1 MQITLSYL
9 VRIMWALSGVVVF
22 MTTMAPTFVY
32 AKEVKVAV
40 AANFTSAAKEIG
52 ARFEAAS
59 GHKVIFSFGSTGE
72 IYAQITHGAPFDI
85 FLSADQAR
93 PDRAGREGDAL
104 IDTRFTYATGQIVL
118 FSATPGLVKGE
129 QTLKRGVFTKLAI
142 ANPAT
147 APYGRAAV
155 EIMRAL
161 GIYSDLET
169 KIVQGGDITQAY
181 QFVATG
187 NAEVGFVAQSQV
199 VQTDDGSRWLVPKI
213 LHSVIAQDAVMLN
226 QGASNDAAHAFM
238 AFLKGPIA
246 RAVKK
251 KFGYGAVDSP

>member
-1 MQITLSYL
+1 
-9 VRIMWALSGVVVF
+9 
-22 MTTMAPTFVY
+22 
-32 AKEVKVAV
+32 
-40 AANFTSAAKEIG
+40 
-52 ARFEAAS
+52 
-59 GHKVIFSFGSTGE
+59 
-72 IYAQITHGAPFDI
+72 
-85 FLSADQAR
+85 
-93 PDRAGREGDAL
+93 
-104 IDTRFTYATGQIVL
+104 
-118 FSATPGLVKGE
+118 
-129 QTLKRGVFTKLAI
+129 
-142 ANPAT
+142 
-147 APYGRAAV
+147 
-155 EIMRAL
+155 MRAL

-169 KIVQGGDITQAY
+169 KIVRGGDITQAY

-226 QGASNDAAHAFM
+226 QGATNDAAHAFM